1 MLNIPASFK
10 NNNEDYIT
18 LPAIINFMKKHKI
31 KGTSRGTREELL
43 DKIIEYGNNN
53 DTNANYVIEWID
65 YVIQEGIKDVYL
77 KFAILS
83 DDIELI
89 TKDETKLNS
98 YLKNFIAKDFS
109 AHICSNKYGSEFELI
124 NAYVE
129 NSKMGRKII
138 FIYCKNLY
146 VYNNSKDKS
155 IVKKVIY
162 PVIAE
167 YYIDSQWLLVKAK
180 PKSNL
185 YNWSEEKFDIEKTVS
200 TTTEKQIF
208 EVIELVEKILHIN
221 RGDRDTNSNNLKN
234 RIFKLLKKYT
244 TTPKE
249 IVDIMSN
256 ENEQILNISTLICNI
271 CSVSDKCQL
280 PIGAEKD
287 IDNDIRNIIE
297 KYLSINWNEKEIF
310 IEDREAYPIKISATD
325 EEESKVEQTA
335 ALFEPLQT
343 KALFFDNKKML
354 YKNESC
360 DGITFK
366 WKRINCNYG
375 QRDKFAVKI
384 FVNQKGMCI
393 FKFNEYTEKEDIE
406 NVIFSIIGTSEHAC

>member
-18 LPAIINFMKKHKI
+18 LPAILKFMKKHEI

-43 DKIIEYGNNN
+43 DKIIEYGNN
-53 DTNANYVIEWID
+53 DTNANCVLEWID
-65 YVIQEGIKDVYL
+65 YVIQEGIKDAYL
-77 KFAILS
+77 KSAILS
-83 DDIELI
+83 EDIELLA
-89 TKDETKLNS
+89 KDEENLNS
-98 YLKNFIAKDFS
+98 YLQKFIAKGFS
-109 AHICSNKYGSEFELI
+109 THICSNNYGSEFELI

-129 NSKMGRKII
+129 HSKMGRKII

-146 VYNNSKDKS
+146 VYTNSKNQS
-155 IVKKVIY
+155 TIKKVIY

-185 YNWSEEKFDIEKTVS
+185 YNWNEEKFDIEKTMS

-208 EVIELVEKILHIN
+208 EVIELVEKILRVN
-221 RGDRDTNSNNLKN
+221 KGDSDTNSSELKN

-256 ENEQILNISTLICNI
+256 EKEQISNISTLICSI
-271 CSVSDKCQL
+271 CSVSDRCQL

-287 IDNDIRNIIE
+287 IDEDIRNIVE
-297 KYLSINWNEKEIF
+297 KYLSTNWKEKEIF
-310 IEDREAYPIKISATD
+310 IRDRDAYPIKISATD

-354 YKNESC
+354 YKNKSC

-366 WKRINCNYG
+366 WKRIKCSPG
-375 QRDKFAVKI
+375 KRDKFTVKI

-406 NVIFSIIGTSEHAC
+406 NVIFSIIGSSEHVC